1 VVVDPGHNGGNA
13 NAPEVINQLVP
24 AGRGA
29 RKACNTTG
37 TATDGGYS
45 EAAFNWD
52 VGIRLRRLLLAQ
64 GSRVV
69 LTRHNNSGVGPCVN
83 QRAAIGNAVHAD
95 AVIAIHADGA
105 AQSGRGFSVIYAP
118 DREDTAST
126 FAASAQ
132 LARDVHEALL
142 TGGILPP
149 STYSG
154 QNGYS
159 IREDLAGLN
168 LSTRPAI
175 FVELGNM
182 RNSDDAGIQTDP
194 AMRQRLAGSLSEGL
208 DHFLTR
214 SG

>member
-1 VVVDPGHNGGNA
+1 M
-13 NAPEVINQLVP
+13 
-24 AGRGA
+24 
-29 RKACNTTG
+29 KACNTTG

-45 EAAFNWD
+45 ETAFNWD
-52 VGIRLRRLLLAQ
+52 VGLRLRRLLLAQ

-83 QRAAIGNAVHAD
+83 QRAAIGNAAHAD
-95 AVIAIHADGA
+95 AVIAIHADGGTP
-105 AQSGRGFSVIYAP
+105 SGRGFSVIYAP
-118 DREDTAST
+118 DREDTAPT
-126 FAASAQ
+126 FVASSRF
-132 LARDVHEALL
+132 ARDVHDALL
-142 TGGILPP
+142 TSGILPP

-159 IREDLAGLN
+159 IRDDLAGLN

-182 RNSDDAGIQTDP
+182 RNSVDAGIQTDST
-194 AMRQRLAGSLSEGL
+194 MRQRLAESLSEGV